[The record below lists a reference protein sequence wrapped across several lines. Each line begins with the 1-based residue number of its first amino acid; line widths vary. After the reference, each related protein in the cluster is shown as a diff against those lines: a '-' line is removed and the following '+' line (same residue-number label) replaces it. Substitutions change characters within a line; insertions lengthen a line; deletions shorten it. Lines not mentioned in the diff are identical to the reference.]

1 VRGRRPRCPDASGD
15 FARTTT
21 SSKRLPGSERNVIQ
35 PLFRGPA
42 APHLCSA
49 PARRP
54 AGELLVSDALTL
66 LTLFSSGCIAGA
78 AVVLA
83 VCRRLRDAAVAE
95 AVAGAVAGARES
107 AARLAATLE
116 AERAAAQARVADLQ
130 GRLKE
135 AFDAAAGEALR
146 HNNAAF
152 LQMAR
157 VEMERMHAAGAS
169 DLHRREQAI
178 RDLLTPIQEGLSKY
192 DGRIEQLDRD
202 RSSALGALAER
213 LRQVEA
219 VSERLGAETQNL
231 VKALRAPA
239 VRGRWGEVQLRR
251 VVELAGMVEHCDFD
265 EQAGVPQAG
274 VPRAERD
281 GERRL
286 RPDLT
291 VRLPG
296 GKVVVVDAKVPLA
309 AYLDAV
315 DATDDDVRRRKLAQ
329 HAGQLRAHVEALSRK
344 AYWEQ
349 FAQSPEFVV
358 LFLPGEMFF
367 SAALEQDPTLIE
379 EGVERQVI
387 IATPTTLVALLRAVA
402 YGWRQESLAANA
414 QEISRL
420 GRELYA
426 RLGTMGEHFAE
437 VGRGLERAVASYNR
451 AVGSLES
458 RVLVSARRFLDL
470 GACAAGEEIDVVE
483 PVGQIPRLV
492 QAPEL
497 TAAAGHPLPHP
508 SHVHLER
515 R

>member
-1 VRGRRPRCPDASGD
+1 V
-15 FARTTT
+15 T
-21 SSKRLPGSERNVIQ
+21 
-35 PLFRGPA
+35 
-42 APHLCSA
+42 
-49 PARRP
+49 
-54 AGELLVSDALTL
+54 DALTL
-66 LTLFSSGCIAGA
+66 LALFAAGCIAGG
-78 AVVLA
+78 AVALA
-83 VCRRLRDAAVAE
+83 VGRRLRDAAIAKAVAE
-95 AVAGAVAGARES
+95 AVASAREA
-107 AARLAATLE
+107 AARTAATLD

-130 GRLKE
+130 GRLRE
-135 AFDAAAGEALR
+135 TFDAAAGEALR

-152 LQMAR
+152 LQLAR
-157 VEMERMHAAGAS
+157 AEMERMHAAGAS
-169 DLHRREQAI
+169 DLQRREQAI
-178 RDLLTPIQEGLSKY
+178 RDLLVPIQDGLAKY

-202 RSSALGALAER
+202 RSSALGTLAER

-219 VSERLGAETQNL
+219 VSAQLGAETQNL

-251 VVELAGMVEHCDFD
+251 VVELAGMVAHCDFD
-265 EQAGVPQAG
+265 EQAGVPN
-274 VPRAERD
+274 VERD

-296 GKVVVVDAKVPLA
+296 GKVVVVDAKAPLA

-315 DATDDDVRRRKLAQ
+315 DATDDDVRKRKLMQ
-329 HAGQLRAHVEALSRK
+329 HAGQLRAHVDALSRK

-349 FAQSPEFVV
+349 FEASPEFVV
-358 LFLPGEMFF
+358 LFLPGEVFF
-367 SAALEQDPTLIE
+367 SAALEQDPSLIE
-379 EGVERQVI
+379 QGVERQVI

-402 YGWRQESLAANA
+402 YGWRQESLATNA

-420 GRELYA
+420 GRELHA

-437 VGRGLERAVASYNR
+437 VGRGLDRAVASYNR

-470 GACAAGEEIDVVE
+470 GACATGEEIDVVE
-483 PVGQIPRLV
+483 PVGQIPRTV

-497 TAAAGHPLPHP
+497 TAAAGHHGHPSSHP
-508 SHVHLER
+508 SHAHLER

>member
-1 VRGRRPRCPDASGD
+1 
-15 FARTTT
+15 
-21 SSKRLPGSERNVIQ
+21 L
-35 PLFRGPA
+35 
-42 APHLCSA
+42 
-49 PARRP
+49 
-54 AGELLVSDALTL
+54 SDALIL
-66 LTLFSSGCIAGA
+66 LALFAAGCIAGA

-83 VCRRLRDAAVAE
+83 VCRRLRDAAVTE

-107 AARLAATLE
+107 AARLSATLE

-169 DLHRREQAI
+169 DLQRREQAI
-178 RDLLTPIQEGLSKY
+178 RDLLTPIQEGLSRY

-219 VSERLGAETQNL
+219 VSERLGVETQNL

-265 EQAGVPQAG
+265 EQVGAPGV
-274 VPRAERD
+274 VPGAERD

-296 GKVVVVDAKVPLA
+296 GRVVVVDAKVPLA

-315 DATDDDVRRRKLAQ
+315 DATDDDVRKRKLAQ

-349 FAQSPEFVV
+349 FELSPEFVV
-358 LFLPGEMFF
+358 LFLPGEVFF

-420 GRELYA
+420 GRELYV

-458 RVLVSARRFLDL
+458 RVLVSARRFMGL
-470 GACAAGEEIDVVE
+470 GACAAGAEIDVVE

-497 TAAAGHPLPHP
+497 TVAAGDPLPHP